1 MIAGPI
7 LRRELRATAGRRGL
21 FVLRTSLGVV
31 LAVLSLAT
39 VGAMESRR
47 GPEAASLTPERLRES
62 GQAVLVMLAVVQ
74 VIAWAIL
81 IPGLVAGAI
90 AEERQRGTLDALLLT
105 RLSNAEIL
113 AHKLIGRLIPALSL
127 ILVGLPF
134 LIAAGCCA
142 GLPVPALALIVAMEV
157 STVAFMGVLA
167 LFTSSRCQQVGMAKA
182 LAMALIWGWLIL
194 PPLLAIIPTGAGLL
208 AEVWAAIRSAFAL
221 IAASSPLSLVTPP
234 FFWSAAGGI
243 EPLRER
249 AAWMVATQAAL
260 AAPALIG
267 AAIALG
273 RRSGRP
279 PVADPARAR
288 DGRPPCGDEPV
299 FWREF
304 DLPHRIGFHRQM
316 LTLARGWL
324 GLIRQMVVTLAKF
337 ALLSLVLGIPLA
349 AIGAAG
355 HYGALAF
362 AEEWRFGFGSVEPF
376 SERAAFNQVIRI
388 TAGFL
393 GFIWLIGLTAAA
405 PTRITTERDKQ
416 TWDSLLTTPLTG
428 REILG
433 GKMWAGA
440 CAIRPIAGWLAMLL
454 VLGVAA
460 GSITPLGA
468 IWVGLDLP
476 LAIWAGIAAGTWIGA
491 RPGTSVAAANRSG
504 VFALVLTAFHLPLIV
519 AALASGPEVA
529 AFGAMAGWFRLVVT
543 SSLIGVPTVTGVQA
557 WAMTRRN
564 FARFDEWAGRP
575 RRGGA
580 RPPSSAD

>member
-7 LRRELRATAGRRGL
+7 LRRELRAVAGRRGL
-21 FVLRTSLGVV
+21 FVLRASLGVV
-31 LAVLSLAT
+31 LAVLSLAV
-39 VGAMESRR
+39 VGIMETAR
-47 GPEAASLTPERLRES
+47 GPEAASITPERLRQT

-113 AHKLIGRLIPALSL
+113 AHKLLGRLSPALSL

-182 LAMALIWGWLIL
+182 LAMALIWGWLIF
-194 PPLLAIIPTGAGLL
+194 PPLLAIIPAGAGLL
-208 AEVWAAIRSAFAL
+208 AAGWAAIRSAFAL
-221 IAASSPLSLVTPP
+221 IAPSSPLSLVTPP

-249 AAWMVATQAAL
+249 AAWMVAIQATL
-260 AAPALIG
+260 AVPALVG

-273 RRSGRP
+273 RRSGRR
-279 PVADPARAR
+279 PVADPAR
-288 DGRPPCGDEPV
+288 DGRPSCGDDPV
-299 FWREF
+299 LWREF

-362 AEEWRFGFGSVEPF
+362 AEEWRSGFGSVEPF
-376 SERAAFNQVIRI
+376 IERAAFNQVIRI

-393 GFIWLIGLTAAA
+393 GFIWLIGLAAVAAA
-405 PTRITTERDKQ
+405 RITTERDKQ

-433 GKMWAGA
+433 GKMRATA
-440 CAIRPIAGWLAMLL
+440 CAIRPLAAWLAALL
-454 VLGVAA
+454 VMGVAA
-460 GSITPLGA
+460 GSITLPGM
-468 IWVGLDLP
+468 IWVGLDLTI
-476 LAIWAGIAAGTWIGA
+476 AVWAGIAAGAWLGA
-491 RPGTSVAAANRSG
+491 RPGSTAAAANRAG
-504 VFALVLTAFHLPLIV
+504 IFALGLTAIHLPMIL

-529 AFGAMAGWFRLVVT
+529 AFGAMPGWFRLVVT
-543 SSLIGVPTVTGVQA
+543 SSLIGVPPATGVLA
-557 WAMTRRN
+557 WALTRRN